1 MMSATGYI
9 QIRAY
14 ESRAQI
20 PLQDVA
26 IAVTIPDGT
35 AISMGITDRNG
46 RLARISIP
54 VPDKK
59 ESLTPEPSERPYA
72 VVNIFARRN
81 AYEQIEVENVQVF
94 ADTVTDQDLEMIPLS
109 ELPALWDQ
117 TVVFLTPP
125 QNL

>member
-35 AISMGITDRNG
+35 AIAMGLTDRNG
-46 RLARISIP
+46 RLAPISIP

-59 ESLTPEPSERPYA
+59 ESLTPKPGERPYA
-72 VVNIFARRN
+72 LVNIFARRN
-81 AYEQIEVENVQVF
+81 SYEQVEAENVQVF
-94 ADTVTDQDLEMIPLS
+94 ADTVTDQNLEMIPLS
-109 ELPALWDQ
+109 ELPELWDQ
-117 TVVFLTPP
+117 TAVFLTPP